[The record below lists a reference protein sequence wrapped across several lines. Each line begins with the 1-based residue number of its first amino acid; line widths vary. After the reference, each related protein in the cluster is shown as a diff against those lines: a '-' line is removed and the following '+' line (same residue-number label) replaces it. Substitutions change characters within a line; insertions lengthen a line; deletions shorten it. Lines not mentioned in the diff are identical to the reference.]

1 MQATAIGHARQA
13 LAGCPFPV
21 SLEVGDLRDCVLPE
35 ADVITLFDVLHYL
48 PRQPR
53 IRLRRIR
60 NSLPADG
67 RLLLR
72 VGDGAAGLP
81 HHLSRIVDSLVVR
94 AQAAAGRACT
104 AARWPPGRPCSANWA
119 SHHPARWPE
128 PALPTFC
135 STPGRSDASVMT
147 RDGSVCGPLW

>member
-48 PRQPR
+48 PETAQDQL
-53 IRLRRIR
+53 LRRIR

-72 VGDGAAGLP
+72 VGDRAAGP
-81 HHLSRIVDSLVVR
+81 AHHLSRIVDSLVVR
-94 AQAAAGRACT
+94 AQSGGWPRLHCRPLAAWQALLCELGFTPPPPMAGAGF
-104 AARWPPGRPCSANWA
+104 ANVLLHARP
-119 SHHPARWPE
+119 
-128 PALPTFC
+128 
-135 STPGRSDASVMT
+135 V
-147 RDGSVCGPLW
+147 